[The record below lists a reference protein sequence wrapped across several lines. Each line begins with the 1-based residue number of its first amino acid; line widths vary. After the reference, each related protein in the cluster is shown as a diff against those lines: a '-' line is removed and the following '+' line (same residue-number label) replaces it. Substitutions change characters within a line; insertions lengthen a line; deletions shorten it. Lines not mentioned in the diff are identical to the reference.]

1 MCTLKKT
8 IRLQLCATYQ
18 EILNYTKFLKNLNC
32 FTPDEVFNLKDEQFG
47 DGCSV
52 WYHLRQLEESPSK
65 KVLRFKTVA

>member
-18 EILNYTKFLKNLNC
+18 EILNNTKFLKNLNC

-47 DGCSV
+47 DGWV
-52 WYHLRQLEESPSK
+52 
-65 KVLRFKTVA
+65 VVVVFGTA